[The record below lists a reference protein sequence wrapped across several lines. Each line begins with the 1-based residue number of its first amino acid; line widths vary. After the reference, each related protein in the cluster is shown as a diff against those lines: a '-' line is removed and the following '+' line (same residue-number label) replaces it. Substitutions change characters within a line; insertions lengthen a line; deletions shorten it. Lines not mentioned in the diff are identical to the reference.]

1 MAGGFGRPLLREV
14 LQGDVH
20 DALMTGAKAIIDTRG
35 ARVDESSLEFA
46 VMYVQYASASIVVD
60 WLVGIIES
68 DPQQMT
74 RLLSASFDQQI
85 RGLWVCSRRS
95 FRVAPIR
102 LSRRSQSSIPIRQAG
117 AVRLRSRPYSVNRK
131 AGRCSSGRKCV
142 ILPPCKC
149 VDEDSGSHI
158 LAFQRAAPRLKGLQA
173 GAGPIPFRAAWLNAG
188 GRGPRIRK

>member
-1 MAGGFGRPLLREV
+1 MGAKSLATKRAMARALRSLLQEEALSKISIRSLTAQAGVDRQTFYYHFDSMDDLVSFACHDALSTIENFSFDGLDVEGAFSAVVSQVYENRDLLAPILKGFGRPLLREV

-35 ARVDESSLEFA
+35 ARVDEASLEFA

-85 RGLWVCSRRS
+85 RGLC
-95 FRVAPIR
+95 
-102 LSRRSQSSIPIRQAG
+102 
-117 AVRLRSRPYSVNRK
+117 
-131 AGRCSSGRKCV
+131 
-142 ILPPCKC
+142 
-149 VDEDSGSHI
+149 
-158 LAFQRAAPRLKGLQA
+158 GL
-173 GAGPIPFRAAWLNAG
+173 
-188 GRGPRIRK
+188 